1 MSELLPDQRYFARAV
16 TQFGEKRPVF
26 TSRDIFN
33 SKGVKIIEAGV
44 AVNSSLYERLLQHQ
58 LDRPLQN
65 SVESPPT
72 VTPQALRD
80 RAAMHLEDF
89 PFFAGMGLD
98 SAGKVLL
105 LECMLRLPLPQ
116 PIAFQLTLARETMPE
131 LYDHLV
137 LSALVAAWLAM
148 DTKVSRLHMSAA
160 AAAGMLHDLGLLHL
174 DPALQNHRKDLDAA
188 QYRQLFSHPLVSA
201 LLIEPHPEYG
211 QDVPRGVREHY
222 EFLDGSGYPVGL
234 GGQQISRIGRIL
246 ALTELVLGT
255 FTRGG
260 EAPRR
265 RLSVQ
270 LRLNSHRYDRALV
283 EKVMAALQPHLEQGI
298 SVAMLLKD
306 PVAVL
311 LDIDQALAAWPRN
324 VVQVSG
330 LTAQQRQTLDNI
342 GRQVSQLHRMLAR
355 SGVAPEQLGQLGSDA
370 LHEPLQSDLSLLA
383 REAAWQLGALA
394 REVRRQMGA
403 YNGRPCPPELEAWVT
418 RVTATTAVST
428 EKSDDAVP
436 AEQLGA

>member
-1 MSELLPDQRYFARAV
+1 MTELAPDRRHFARAV

-44 AVNSSLYERLLQHQ
+44 AVNTDLYERLLQHQ

-65 SVESPPT
+65 SVESTPT
-72 VTPQALRD
+72 VTPLVLRD
-80 RAAMHLEDF
+80 KAATHLEDF

-98 SAGKVLL
+98 GADKALL
-105 LECMLRLPLPQ
+105 LESILRLPLPQ
-116 PIAFQLTLARETMPE
+116 PIAFQLTLAHEIMPE

-148 DTKVSRLHMSAA
+148 DAKVSRLRLSAA

-174 DPALQNHRKDLDAA
+174 DPALQNHHKDLDAA

-211 QDVPRGVREHY
+211 KDVPRGVREHH

-234 GGQQISRIGRIL
+234 GSQQIGWIGRIL
-246 ALTELVLGT
+246 ALTELVIGT
-255 FTRGG
+255 FSRGG

-270 LRLNSHRYDRALV
+270 LRLNSHRYDKALV
-283 EKVMAALQPHLEQGI
+283 HKIMAALQPHLEHGI
-298 SVAMLLKD
+298 SVAMLLQD

-311 LDIDQALAAWPRN
+311 LDIDQALSAWPRN
-324 VVQVSG
+324 VGQ
-330 LTAQQRQTLDNI
+330 LPDLNAQQRQTLDKI
-342 GRQVSQLHRMLAR
+342 GRQAAQLHRMLAR
-355 SGVAPEQLGQLGSDA
+355 SGVAPEQLGQLGNDA
-370 LHEPLQSDLSLLA
+370 LHEPLQTDLSLLA

-394 REVRRQMGA
+394 REVRRHMGA
-403 YNGRPCPPELEAWVT
+403 YSGRQCPAELKAWLT
-418 RVTATTAVST
+418 RVAEATAVSAG
-428 EKSDDAVP
+428 KSNNEVP
-436 AEQLGA
+436 AERLGA